1 MKVTQVCPILC
12 DPVGCSLPGSSV
24 HGNLQPELA
33 WVAVPFSRGSFQP
46 RSPTLQVD
54 SLLSESP
61 GKPKNTRVGS
71 LSLLQWIFHTQESN
85 QSLLHCRQILYKL
98 SNLPVLKTKT
108 KTPKPGTEKTNRGTF
123 LLSSVGSKV
132 PWGSSVAGLA

>member
-24 HGNLQPELA
+24 HGNLQAELA